1 MKKEVDIQILI
12 RTKEKKIKLDLT
24 KTLFGKNYL
33 LQCNNKIFKR
43 TVTLTE
49 ITNRVRKLLTSLPT
63 T

>member
-1 MKKEVDIQILI
+1 MKKEVDIQISI
-12 RTKEKKIKLDLT
+12 RTKQKKIKLDLT

-49 ITNRVRKLLTSLPT
+49 ITNHIREILA
-63 T
+63 